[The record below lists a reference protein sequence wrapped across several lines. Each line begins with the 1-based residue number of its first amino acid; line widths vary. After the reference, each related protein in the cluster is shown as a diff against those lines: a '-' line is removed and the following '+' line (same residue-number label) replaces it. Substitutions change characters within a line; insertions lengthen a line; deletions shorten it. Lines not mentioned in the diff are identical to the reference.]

1 MRGKGF
7 RIMLATILSTV
18 LHFFILTLLDTIPLI
33 SKEIPP
39 QPNLYMVDLVPL
51 VREQPAPQQE
61 EKPAVQQR
69 VEEVKK
75 EEIKE
80 EVKKEEVK
88 KEEVTREEIKKEE
101 VKKEEVK
108 EVEKKEEVQKEDK
121 EVAADAGA
129 EQAKKDKTEEQPLD
143 PDKQLS
149 ASIEEI
155 KQKVA
160 SRENGDPLADKMTAA
175 EIAQYPTI
183 VEDRIKGFWVIP
195 DLLLKRELKAVVVF
209 GIDKQGEV
217 TNLRFKQSSG
227 NTPYDQSVIRAIRK
241 AAPFSPPP
249 QVLLEEEYELTFEP
263 KTLRK

>member
-88 KEEVTREEIKKEE
+88 KEEVTREEVKKEE

-149 ASIEEI
+149 AKIKEIE
-155 KQKVA
+155 QNVA
-160 SRENGDPLADKMTAA
+160 SREDGDAPEPAVTAA
-175 EIAQYPTI
+175 EIDQYQSI
-183 VEDRIKGFWVIP
+183 VVDKVKRSWAILNIWSEEELEAFIVI
-195 DLLLKRELKAVVVF
+195 
-209 GIDKQGEV
+209 EV
-217 TNLRFKQSSG
+217 DEGGQVSARFEKSSG
-227 NTPYDQSVIRAIRK
+227 SRVFDDAAMRAIRK
-241 AAPFSPPP
+241 AAPFEAPPGN
-249 QVLLEEEYELTFEP
+249 QALTFP
-263 KTLRK
+263 PLRFGSR